1 MTITLDQI
9 RKDAETKMLKSIDM
23 LKHELAKLRT
33 GRAHPSILDGISVEY
48 YGAATPLM
56 QLASITV
63 TDSRTLTVT
72 PFDKSSIAAIDKAIR
87 NSELGLNPATAGTT
101 IRVPL
106 PPLTEERRLAL
117 IKQMKGS
124 AEDARVSIRNVRRDA
139 NNQIKT
145 LLKDKVVTEDEE
157 RRAQDAVQKVTD
169 KHVGEIDKMVHE
181 KEADLLQI

>member
-1 MTITLDQI
+1 MLDQI
-9 RKDAETKMLKSIDM
+9 KKDADTKMHKSMELLKSEM
-23 LKHELAKLRT
+23 AKLRT
-33 GRAHPSILDGISVEY
+33 GRAHPSVLDGIKVEY
-48 YGAATPLM
+48 FGQETHLN
-56 QLASITV
+56 QLASVTV

-72 PFDKSSIAAIDKAIR
+72 PFDKNSIGAIDKAIR

-139 NNQIKT
+139 NNNIKA
-145 LLKDKVVTEDEE
+145 LLKDKAITEDEE
-157 RRAQDAVQKVTD
+157 RRAQDAVQKMTD
-169 KHVGEIDKMVHE
+169 KYIGDIDKMVHE

>member
-1 MTITLDQI
+1 MLDQI
-9 RKDAETKMLKSIDM
+9 KKEAETKMHKSIEM
-23 LKHELAKLRT
+23 LKHDLAKLRT
-33 GRAHPSILDGISVEY
+33 GRAHPSILEGINVEY
-48 YGAATPLM
+48 YGQPTPLL

-63 TDSRTLTVT
+63 SDSRTLTVT
-72 PFDKSSIAAIDKAIR
+72 PFDKSSINAIDKAIR

-124 AEDARVSIRNVRRDA
+124 AEEARVSIRNIRRDA
-139 NNQIKT
+139 NNSFKA
-145 LLKDKVVTEDEE
+145 LLKDKEITEDEE
-157 RRAQDAVQKVTD
+157 RRAQDNMQRITD
-169 KHVGEIDKMVHE
+169 KFIGDVDKMTHE

>member
-1 MTITLDQI
+1 
-9 RKDAETKMLKSIDM
+9 MLKSIDM

-33 GRAHPSILDGISVEY
+33 GRAHPSILDGVSVEY

-117 IKQMKGS
+117 I
-124 AEDARVSIRNVRRDA
+124 
-139 NNQIKT
+139 
-145 LLKDKVVTEDEE
+145 
-157 RRAQDAVQKVTD
+157 
-169 KHVGEIDKMVHE
+169 
-181 KEADLLQI
+181 